1 MYEERVYRRGMS
13 GGSGM
18 MDFEVVEQETDLWI
32 SMELS
37 AYYPGIER
45 EIRAFAV
52 DLREELLGYIREDPI
67 FLTSLEP
74 HQALPGAPRI
84 AADMAAATEK
94 AGVGP
99 MAAVAGAFAR
109 DVGRAIRR
117 KTDCRRLMVENGG
130 DIYILGQG
138 PLTVAVYAGSS
149 PLSDKVGISL
159 EVSGEF
165 GVCTSSGT
173 VGHSLSFGRADA
185 MAVISE
191 DVVVADAFATAY
203 CNQIQSKDDIGP
215 VLEQAKLCPDITGAM
230 VIIGDA
236 LGAWGDLELV
246 SL

>member
-1 MYEERVYRRGMS
+1 
-13 GGSGM
+13 M

-37 AYYPGIER
+37 AYYPGIAQ
-45 EIRAFAV
+45 EIRDFAV
-52 DLREELLGYIREDPI
+52 GLREELLGYIREDPI

-74 HQALPGAPRI
+74 HQTLPGAPGI
-84 AADMAAATEK
+84 AADMAVATEK

-109 DVGRAIRR
+109 DVGRAIHR
-117 KTDCRRLMVENGG
+117 KTGCPRLMVENGG

-149 PLSDKVGISL
+149 PLSGKVGISL
-159 EVSGEF
+159 EVSGEL

-185 MAVISE
+185 MVVISE
-191 DVVVADAFATAY
+191 DVVIADAFATAY
-203 CNQIQSKDDIGP
+203 CNQVQSKDDIGP
-215 VLEQAKLCPDITGAM
+215 LLEQAKLCPDIAGSM